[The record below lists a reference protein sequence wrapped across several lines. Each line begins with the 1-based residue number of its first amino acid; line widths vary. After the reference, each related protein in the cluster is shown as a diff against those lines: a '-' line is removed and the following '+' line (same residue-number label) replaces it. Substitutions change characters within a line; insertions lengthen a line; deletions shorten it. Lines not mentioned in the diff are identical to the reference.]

1 MYLNGP
7 KTGFDAW
14 FNWGSFIT
22 NVTTTPAPA
31 PAPPP
36 PPGDTPPDVNISG
49 FLLKPNLLS
58 VGTQLSV
65 VNCTAGGGAACV
77 RQAAAACAARSDCGG
92 VSFSPAWQPASAPA
106 ARLFSGGDG
115 STMPQECGNTEWNWW
130 CKPGH
135 CGKPCDDDHGPAATL
150 GEHDSNLS
158 PGRRAAVLSLAAF
171 TPRRCVSGLGEG
183 AWHAAV
189 TPNAVS
195 ISMMYAENVKEEL
208 TAPGEWFLD
217 VAEQKLYLYPNG
229 TLDEKTELVASTLT
243 SLIDIH
249 GTREQPVRGVTL
261 SGLTLTGTRST
272 FMERYSIVSSGDWA
286 IYRGASIKASRTE
299 ALTVRPRPTAKP
311 RLGEQVKEPLFCWRR
326 WSSARSRASAATA
339 SF

>member
-1 MYLNGP
+1 
-7 KTGFDAW
+7 
-14 FNWGSFIT
+14 
-22 NVTTTPAPA
+22 
-31 PAPPP
+31 
-36 PPGDTPPDVNISG
+36 
-49 FLLKPNLLS
+49 
-58 VGTQLSV
+58 
-65 VNCTAGGGAACV
+65 
-77 RQAAAACAARSDCGG
+77 
-92 VSFSPAWQPASAPA
+92 
-106 ARLFSGGDG
+106 
-115 STMPQECGNTEWNWW
+115 
-130 CKPGH
+130 
-135 CGKPCDDDHGPAATL
+135 
-150 GEHDSNLS
+150 
-158 PGRRAAVLSLAAF
+158 
-171 TPRRCVSGLGEG
+171 
-183 AWHAAV
+183 
-189 TPNAVS
+189 
-195 ISMMYAENVKEEL
+195 MMYAENVKEEL

-286 IYRGASIKASRTE
+286 IYRGASIKASHTE

-311 RLGEQVKEPLFCWRR
+311 RLDGQVTEPLLCRRR

>member
-1 MYLNGP
+1 
-7 KTGFDAW
+7 
-14 FNWGSFIT
+14 
-22 NVTTTPAPA
+22 
-31 PAPPP
+31 
-36 PPGDTPPDVNISG
+36 
-49 FLLKPNLLS
+49 
-58 VGTQLSV
+58 
-65 VNCTAGGGAACV
+65 
-77 RQAAAACAARSDCGG
+77 
-92 VSFSPAWQPASAPA
+92 
-106 ARLFSGGDG
+106 
-115 STMPQECGNTEWNWW
+115 
-130 CKPGH
+130 
-135 CGKPCDDDHGPAATL
+135 
-150 GEHDSNLS
+150 
-158 PGRRAAVLSLAAF
+158 
-171 TPRRCVSGLGEG
+171 
-183 AWHAAV
+183 
-189 TPNAVS
+189 
-195 ISMMYAENVKEEL
+195 MMYAENVKEEL

-286 IYRGASIKASRTE
+286 IYRGASIKASHTE

-311 RLGEQVKEPLFCWRR
+311 RLDEQVTEPLLCRRR